1 MRINDQLT
9 DDAVLTEIGNRIARW
24 RLERNL
30 SQAEFAERA
39 GLARRTVQR
48 LEEGAPVQLPSFIR
62 VLRALG
68 ISESLDRLLPEPVPS
83 PVERVRNDGRRRQR
97 ARGRKTDDSADEP
110 WVWGDDQAG
119 KS

>member
-9 DDAVLTEIGNRIARW
+9 DEAVLTEIGNRLSRW

-48 LEEGAPVQLPSFIR
+48 LEDGESVQLPSFIR
-62 VLRALG
+62 ILRALG
-68 ISESLDRLLPEPVPS
+68 MSESLDRLLPEPTPS
-83 PVERVRNDGRRRQR
+83 PIERLKNDGHRRQR
-97 ARGRKTDDSADEP
+97 ARGRKTDESTEEP
-110 WVWGDDQAG
+110 WVWGDDRHG
-119 KS
+119 GP